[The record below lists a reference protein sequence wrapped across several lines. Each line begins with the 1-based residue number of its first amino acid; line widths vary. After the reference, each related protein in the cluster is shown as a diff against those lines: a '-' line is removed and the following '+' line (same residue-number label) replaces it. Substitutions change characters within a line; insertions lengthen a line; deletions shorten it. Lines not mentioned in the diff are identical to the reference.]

1 MTTHLESNA
10 DIPIIDI
17 SPLAGDNDSA
27 AKTTGEALC
36 RAFETVGF
44 AYISGHG
51 ISESVID
58 AAFAQSRAFFESP
71 DDTKRSL
78 AINDAHR
85 GYIPLRESQLVDS
98 GLGRSS
104 RPNLSESFFVLYDAN
119 PDGHGPL
126 HEGFLAGPNQWPAW
140 LPQFEPAVRT
150 YLSDAEN
157 VCRCL
162 LSGFALG
169 LGLAADG
176 FDPFFIDATTY
187 LRMLH
192 YPPHPDDADAEQF
205 EPAVRTYLSD
215 AENVCRCLLSGFAL
229 GLGLAADGF
238 DPYFIDATTYL
249 RMLHYPPHPDDADAE
264 QYGQGPHTDFGA
276 VTLLAQDGAGGLQ
289 VRHRD
294 GTWISAPPLPGT
306 FVVNVADL
314 FPIWTGGRFV
324 STPHRVINRSGR
336 NRFSMA
342 YFFDPSLDA
351 VVECLPACRPPAD
364 ATLPRHLHYGEHAE
378 RRLTRNYAFRNKI

>member
-1 MTTHLESNA
+1 MGATRERNLCAIDDNCHPTQTRSALTMAIRAEAAA

-17 SPLAGDNDSA
+17 SPLAGDHA
-27 AKTTGEALC
+27 AAARTTGEALC

-44 AYISGHG
+44 AYISEHG
-51 ISESVID
+51 MSESVID
-58 AAFAQSRAFFESP
+58 AAFTQSRAFFESP
-71 DDTKRSL
+71 DADKRSL

-98 GLGRSS
+98 GLGSS
-104 RPNLSESFFVLYDAN
+104 TRPNLSESFFVLYDAI
-119 PDGHGPL
+119 PDGQGPL
-126 HEGFLAGPNQWPAW
+126 HQGFLAGPNQWPAW
-140 LPQFEPAVRT
+140 LPQFEPPVRT
-150 YLSDAEN
+150 YLSAAEM
-157 VCRCL
+157 VCRRL

-169 LGLAADG
+169 LGLQADG
-176 FDPFFIDATTY
+176 FAPHFTDATTY

-205 EPAVRTYLSD
+205 
-215 AENVCRCLLSGFAL
+215 
-229 GLGLAADGF
+229 
-238 DPYFIDATTYL
+238 
-249 RMLHYPPHPDDADAE
+249 
-264 QYGQGPHTDFGA
+264 GQGPHTDFGA

-294 GTWISAPPLPGT
+294 GHWISAPPQPGT

-336 NRFSMA
+336 DRYSMA

-364 ATLPRHLHYGEHAE
+364 ATLPQHLHYGEHAE
-378 RRLTRNYAFRNKI
+378 RRLTRNYAFRNRN

>member
-192 YPPHPDDADAEQF
+192 YPPHPDDADAEQ
-205 EPAVRTYLSD
+205 
-215 AENVCRCLLSGFAL
+215 
-229 GLGLAADGF
+229 
-238 DPYFIDATTYL
+238 
-249 RMLHYPPHPDDADAE
+249 
-264 QYGQGPHTDFGA
+264 YGQGPHTDFGA

-364 ATLPRHLHYGEHAE
+364 ATLPRHLHYGEHAG